1 MICARI
7 NLQQR
12 PKTTVKFGRA
22 ATPDQPRRYCQ
33 KRLVNPDH
41 DEGPRWIGVFERFHC
56 NGMNRQDGTP
66 NKETR
71 QKDADDLFL
80 SVQNLKFLGDEQ
92 RKRSRTS
99 FKYKTLMGH
108 NTHRMF
114 VKQIVEDQDL
124 SEDGRSSQQTCYY
137 FDDYA
142 KYVTN
147 TDRSR
152 PSSGK
157 SSIFLQGI
165 TTKFKQNKA
174 VQVDTT
180 KTMVSK
186 KTPIVEQKL
195 KNSHK
200 PGGIHNEVTSKV
212 TCEKDSNIDD
222 TKIAFHKSGK
232 RKSLTITRVPSPETV
247 QVIRVDVVCN
257 FSNSST
263 MSDYDENKKQT
274 QTDSDKLI
282 ENKFENFNIR
292 NNHYANKYLL
302 MNTIKTLDENVSAGA
317 KVTLLCKTF
326 RLTDRG
332 KGMSKKSANK
342 VVHK

>member
-1 MICARI
+1 M
-7 NLQQR
+7 
-12 PKTTVKFGRA
+12 
-22 ATPDQPRRYCQ
+22 DS
-33 KRLVNPDH
+33 
-41 DEGPRWIGVFERFHC
+41 
-56 NGMNRQDGTP
+56 QDIEDTP
-66 NKETR
+66 NKATR

-108 NTHRMF
+108 NKHRMF

-124 SEDGRSSQQTCYY
+124 SEDDRSSQLTCYY

-142 KYVTN
+142 KYIN
-147 TDRSR
+147 NADRSR

-165 TTKFKQNKA
+165 TSKLKENKA

-186 KTPIVEQKL
+186 KTRIVEQKF

-200 PGGIHNEVTSKV
+200 PGDIQDEF

-257 FSNSST
+257 YSSSST

-274 QTDSDKLI
+274 QTDSGKLI
-282 ENKFENFNIR
+282 ENKLENFNIR

-302 MNTIKTLDENVSAGA
+302 MNTIKTLDENVSGGA

-326 RLTDRG
+326 RLSDRG
-332 KGMSKKSANK
+332 KGMSKKSGHK